1 VGDSAQYDFG
11 LLGHATPV
19 LHIYADREVDPP
31 MMEQDAALE
40 AFYASE
46 MLDVARLLLAAEPF
60 DLKSKYRYWNSK
72 GFGGELPSIPM
83 KWVRSKRVGGYVS
96 ATVKYKSQIDRRLG
110 TGEVTLKKLAV
121 SNFLQMSEERF
132 DEILLHEMIHVYVM
146 GILGKAGRGGGH
158 GAYFLTKRRE
168 VMGKTG
174 VNIPMTEDISGLDLA
189 EDVPDKD
196 VGVLLAKKDGKTLMQ
211 VFNLNVLK
219 RVYRNVADVM
229 EKHGYYPWFAF
240 IQSSERELQKY
251 PEQRKYRRGWYKIPD
266 SLVNDIMRGGR
277 ILQEVTV

>member
-1 VGDSAQYDFG
+1 MNEIEE
-11 LLGHATPV
+11 LL
-19 LHIYADREVDPP
+19 E
-31 MMEQDAALE
+31 
-40 AFYASE
+40 
-46 MLDVARLLLAAEPF
+46 VARILVAAEPF

-83 KWVRSKRVGGYVS
+83 KWVRSKRVGGYVE
-96 ATVKYKSQIDRRLG
+96 ATVRYKTPMDRRLG

-158 GAYFLTKRRE
+158 GADFLAKRRE
-168 VMGKTG
+168 VSSKTG
-174 VNIPMTEDISGLDLA
+174 VNIPMTEDISGLQLA

-196 VGVLLAKKDGKTLMQ
+196 VGVLLAKRDGKTLMQ

-219 RVYRNVADVM
+219 RVYRNVADTM
-229 EKHGYYPWFAF
+229 ERRGYPWFAF
-240 IQSSERELQKY
+240 IQSNERELQKY
-251 PEQRKYRRGWYKIPD
+251 PEQRKYNRRWYKVND